1 MADPTG
7 DPATRNRPG
16 TPIWVKVLGIAAL
29 VLVLLV
35 AVLLLVSGGQHG
47 PGMHAP
53 SAGSGGQT
61 PPSSGPTSAMG

>member
-16 TPIWVKVLGIAAL
+16 TPIWVKVLGIGAL
-29 VLVLLV
+29 VLALLIVVLM
-35 AVLLLVSGGQHG
+35 LVSGGQHG

-53 SAGSGGQT
+53 SAGMRGGIT
-61 PPSSGPTSAMG
+61 IG